1 MYKNETDLNN
11 YDKLITKNGD
21 NIMHKIINKIH
32 KMIFCLA
39 VVISGICVNTTC
51 SWKLYQEEIPMEL
64 HKFKKYE

>member
-1 MYKNETDLNN
+1 
-11 YDKLITKNGD
+11 
-21 NIMHKIINKIH
+21 MHKIINKIH

-64 HKFKKYE
+64 HKLKKMCVMWQTNNTENEVKEGEEEEY

>member
-1 MYKNETDLNN
+1 MN
-11 YDKLITKNGD
+11 
-21 NIMHKIINKIH
+21 KIINKIH

-64 HKFKKYE
+64 HKLKKYE